1 MVRHSWAICCSRAD
15 FNGKMSDSR
24 GRDETPRSINSAS
37 QRPQN
42 ANHKAHYSGDDCW
55 VGPHWEECSG
65 ADHSSRRPTRTII
78 KSKQKDESL
87 LVHYILP
94 KIFLIISPTD
104 VTLELF
110 FFVFFFFSRN
120 PFKVDATMSD
130 LAEYKQIGKCRC
142 RSAPIF
148 PFRFR
153 CSALSPPR
161 RHPTNQFCRN
171 ETAPFLS
178 SEFSGKMA
186 RRSAIIGHHR
196 TLSSTTPRGDSPE
209 NKKKFKKFQM
219 NYILDE
225 FWNFKKQSKTG
236 GHIPVRWRHFIENQ
250 PCGSQL
256 KLQIRKKT

>member
-110 FFVFFFFSRN
+110 FLFFFFLPKSIQSGRHN
-120 PFKVDATMSD
+120 VRLGWIQTNRKMS
-130 LAEYKQIGKCRC
+130 LQIRTHFSVPLPLL
-142 RSAPIF
+142 RIVSAPQTPHQSILSQWNGPFFVVGIF
-148 PFRFR
+148 WENGP
-153 CSALSPPR
+153 S
-161 RHPTNQFCRN
+161 
-171 ETAPFLS
+171 
-178 SEFSGKMA
+178 
-186 RRSAIIGHHR
+186 IGHHR
-196 TLSSTTPRGDSPE
+196 PPPDTFIDDPTWRFSRKQ
-209 NKKKFKKFQM
+209 KKIQKIPNELHFGRILKF
-219 NYILDE
+219 
-225 FWNFKKQSKTG
+225 
-236 GHIPVRWRHFIENQ
+236 
-250 PCGSQL
+250 
-256 KLQIRKKT
+256 